1 VKTETV
7 VQPFIANEMH
17 LQWHL
22 GGPLSHFEQRV
33 GVDLDELKVEIP
45 PLVMSVRNEMTGGA
59 KLALLSVMRESTNS
73 GRNAQCDAWRE
84 MDGYSEIQAH
94 TVPRICPMIFP
105 PSSLKETLPMI
116 PGHIG

>member
-33 GVDLDELKVEIP
+33 GVDLDEVEDGL
-45 PLVMSVRNEMTGGA
+45 PLLVLSVRNEMTGGA
-59 KLALLSVMRESTNS
+59 KSALLSVTRKSMNS
-73 GRNAQCDAWRE
+73 GRNAQCDAWRK
-84 MDGYSEIQAH
+84 
-94 TVPRICPMIFP
+94 VN
-105 PSSLKETLPMI
+105 
-116 PGHIG
+116 